1 MALEKKPAIP
11 NPQPEAP
18 KQNISAT
25 LPPVGKMGN
34 GYDLPAIGGR
44 RGMGFQVG
52 EFEQNQ
58 LMGGSYDVHAS
69 AKLPGQGLD
78 PNAGKS
84 F

>member
-1 MALEKKPAIP
+1 MAQEKKPAIP

-52 EFEQNQ
+52 EFEQN
-58 LMGGSYDVHAS
+58 
-69 AKLPGQGLD
+69 
-78 PNAGKS
+78 
-84 F
+84 